1 VLELASGPGSW
12 TKQLLRHAGHITA
25 VDAAPEMLVIASAR
39 GRARD
44 PRARF
49 MRADIFEWVPDRRYD
64 VVFFGF

>member
-1 VLELASGPGSW
+1 
-12 TKQLLRHAGHITA
+12 
-25 VDAAPEMLVIASAR
+25 MLVIASA
-39 GRARD
+39 RARD